1 MGDFPLGFREVIPD
15 QTLPEKWKELTLNT
29 GGTQS
34 TLQDIKVPE
43 RAGGYCYKD
52 STKHYTRN
60 RFIYW
65 RIYHDVLE
73 LVEHSLDVNLVGNN
87 IRYKFQDT
95 PVLEGL
101 TIHETYNSILV
112 LVATVSSV
120 HRLSFPHPDK
130 IHKQEHVFAHHPDLS
145 ILSIFAEV
153 TVTAAKDPTTFH
165 VINNTVANT
174 PLPHTSASWLSVN
187 EEALFALAYST
198 GPVLLIRMDPLSGMV
213 GVSELKQETMV
224 PRFLSDIAG
233 ALRGRASDSDMVVSM
248 VLHSV
253 GLETYLFS
261 LSRDGNLRMWSCS
274 RAQCIMVAD
283 MLNNIADTGRNLT
296 QGAQSHVLRK
306 AVSQHDNQLYL
317 GVFLCFASESEVC
330 VLKPVSELGVF
341 KLIRQCTVYAP
352 DQDLVDFA
360 LGSGQLWAVW
370 RTAQGD
376 AAVSCARLD
385 SSSPDWQPAIL
396 EQPPARDFVV
406 TDAGT
411 DPRQA
416 YISYIFHPGQ
426 FPLTVIA
433 KALGIFRRSSLLCDV
448 TVSVGVLKERV
459 CMAVETEIQSE
470 VQDYELTDDEYL
482 EVANRCWLRFYSCCV
497 QYHQAGARPV
507 GLILLDQSGVVL
519 VKKQQISLLRP
530 MDSLEHLLL
539 MGPDQCVPQ
548 QFISTP
554 FLSEDANTCADLL
567 RVLSVLVSLENQLP
581 DEVKTTFEREL
592 YQLKIPDQTVA
603 DIARELM
610 SGDDIVLNQQF
621 MLGLRKKLEYV
632 KDIYPAML
640 MLIEA
645 LTLDVGQSKEMV
657 LDDVTPEAS
666 RLILSVSH
674 LYSSHLGVSTI
685 AQSLHQIAVVRFSIC
700 RNLLL
705 LQQLLLEC
713 HQKLSY
719 SMDSAGVDTIRSIL
733 LPRAVVL
740 TQAYYVVMWVSE
752 TPATATV
759 ASSILNSN
767 QRRMAI
773 LKLNEPPGGNMV
785 TSRHS
790 QQRTLTLLEL
800 FVQSS
805 GSLHA
810 HSLLQ
815 IDEELLPVWHASMLT
830 YITLIGQL
838 VWPVCRHF
846 VFPEFLLASCQ
857 HLLIQ
862 EYVRL
867 LHGWCEWNNCSRKFL
882 LGSAL
887 LDMGEPYKAYDLLV
901 QAAKGITTDD
911 FMATKLVPS
920 TDSLSEQQLLVL
932 YYLKVMKMFEQQRCS
947 DCVINMASTAISV
960 ALPDD
965 PNLPTLHSVV
975 FCHHLK
981 LGHHQEAYH
990 SLIANPDPAR
1000 RKDCLQQLVVTLF
1013 ERQRLDTL
1021 ADFPYQGM
1029 YEDLERIVES
1039 RARSLDLLSS
1049 NYYNFLYSFHV
1060 KKGNLRKAASVMY
1073 EQGMRLGQE
1082 TTSGPDSLHQQA
1094 KCYLACLN
1102 ALRLV
1107 DPKYAWIV
1115 KPVPHTEAVDGLP
1128 GMSPK
1133 RHLDGEQ
1140 VFEHKMKRQVQVLE
1154 LPDIQKEF
1162 ELVNAHLRL
1171 MKHSPDVCS
1180 SIGTRFSAAE
1190 LVAILT
1196 SVGMYQVALKLSHL
1210 FCLPPQGV
1218 FEGLAA
1224 ACVKLMA
1231 EDSDKESSSAWDW
1244 LVENEFSELG
1254 IGEASAALLAW
1265 RLLETLLS
1273 KYESPRQSTLHK
1285 AVAAR
1290 LLGLGAFLPHW
1301 LVTSYKQ
1308 RNPAELLRMLL
1319 SAGRLVEAT
1328 DLAKEYIWAVLGH
1341 GKEYFGL
1348 ENSLLATASPMW
1360 LPFQTLDLL
1369 LLELK
1374 ESSEK
1379 DSEYKQLHAEL
1390 KDMVDY
1396 YLQTAT
1402 RASQDKMLLL
1412 ATVHSM

>member
-1 MGDFPLGFREVIPD
+1 MEGIDSEYSITDGSADKVKQIHCFIS
-15 QTLPEKWKELTLNT
+15 

-130 IHKQEHVFAHHPDLS
+130 IHKQEHMFAQHPDLS
-145 ILSIFAEV
+145 VLSIFAEV
-153 TVTAAKDPTTFH
+153 TVNSAKDPTTFH

-213 GVSELKQETMV
+213 RASELKQETMV

-274 RAQCIMVAD
+274 RAQCIMVLD
-283 MLNNIADTGRNLT
+283 MLNSIADTGRNLT

-306 AVSQHDNQLYL
+306 TVSQHDNQLYL

-385 SSSPDWQPAIL
+385 SSSPEWQPAIL
-396 EQPPARDFVV
+396 EQPPERDFVV
-406 TDAGT
+406 TDSGT

-459 CMAVETEIQSE
+459 CMAVEAEIQSE

-507 GLILLDQSGVVL
+507 GLVLLDQSGVVL

-539 MGPDQCVPQ
+539 VGPDQCVPQ
-548 QFISTP
+548 QFSSTP

-621 MLGLRKKLEYV
+621 MLALRKKLEYV

-759 ASSILNSN
+759 ASNILNSN

-773 LKLNEPPGGNMV
+773 LKLNEPPGGSMM

-815 IDEELLPVWHASMLT
+815 IDEELMPVWHASMLT

-920 TDSLSEQQLLVL
+920 TDNLSEQQLLVL
-932 YYLKVMKMFEQQRCS
+932 YYLKVIKMFEQQRCS
-947 DCVINMASTAISV
+947 DCVVNMASTAISV

-965 PNLPTLHSVV
+965 PNLPTLHSIV

-990 SLIANPDPAR
+990 SLIANPDAAR

-1082 TTSGPDSLHQQA
+1082 TASGPDSLHRQA

-1115 KPVPHTEAVDGLP
+1115 KPVPHTEAVDGLLEV
-1128 GMSPK
+1128 SPK
-1133 RHLDGEQ
+1133 RLLNGEQ

-1171 MKHSPDVCS
+1171 MKHSPDLCS

-1196 SVGMYQVALKLSHL
+1196 SVGMYQVALKLCHL
-1210 FCLPPQGV
+1210 FSLPLQGV

-1231 EDSDKESSSAWDW
+1231 EGTDKESSSAWDW

-1254 IGEASAALLAW
+1254 IGEASAMLLAW
-1265 RLLETLLS
+1265 RLLETLLN
-1273 KYESPRQSTLHK
+1273 KYESSRQSTLHK

-1301 LVTSYKQ
+1301 LVASYKR

-1328 DLAKEYIWAVLGH
+1328 NLAEEYVWAVLGH

-1348 ENSLLATASPMW
+1348 ENSLLSTASPAW

-1374 ESSEK
+1374 ELSEK

-1390 KDMVDY
+1390 KNLVNY

-1412 ATVHSM
+1412 TTAHSM

>member
-15 QTLPEKWKELTLNT
+15 QTVPEKWKELTLNT

-73 LVEHSLDVNLVGNN
+73 LVEYSLDVNLVGNN

-101 TIHETYNSILV
+101 TIHETYNSIVV

-130 IHKQEHVFAHHPDLS
+130 IHKQEHLFAHHPDLS
-145 ILSIFAEV
+145 IMSIFAEA
-153 TVTAAKDPTTFH
+153 TVNAAKDPTTFH
-165 VINNTVANT
+165 IINNTVANT

-198 GPVLLIRMDPLSGMV
+198 GPILLIRMNPLSGMV
-213 GVSELKQETMV
+213 AVNELKQETMV
-224 PRFLSDIAG
+224 PRFLSGIAG
-233 ALRGRASDSDMVVSM
+233 AFRGRASDSDMAVSM

-274 RAQCIMVAD
+274 RAQFVMGTD
-283 MLNNIADTGRNLT
+283 MMSNIAETGRNLT

-306 AVSQHDNQLYL
+306 AVGQHDNQLYL

-330 VLKPVSELGVF
+330 VLKLVCELGLF
-341 KLIRQCTVYAP
+341 KLIRHCTVYAP

-360 LGSGQLWAVW
+360 LGGGQLWAVW

-376 AAVSCARLD
+376 AAVSCAHLD
-385 SSSPDWQPAIL
+385 SSSPEWQPAIL
-396 EQPPARDFVV
+396 EQPPERDYVV
-406 TDAGT
+406 TDDET

-416 YISYIFHPGQ
+416 YVSYIFHPGQ
-426 FPLTVIA
+426 FPVTVIA
-433 KALGIFRRSSLLCDV
+433 KALGIFRRSSLLSDV
-448 TVSVGVLKERV
+448 TVSMGALKERV
-459 CMAVETEIQSE
+459 CVAVESEIQSE
-470 VQDYELTDDEYL
+470 VQDYELNDDEYL
-482 EVANRCWLRFYSCCV
+482 DVANRCWLRFYSCCV

-507 GLILLDQSGVVL
+507 GLVLLDHCGVVL

-539 MGPDQCVPQ
+539 VGPDQCVPQ
-548 QFISTP
+548 QFSSTP
-554 FLSEDANTCADLL
+554 FLSEDASTCADLL

-581 DEVKTTFEREL
+581 DEVKTAFEREL

-645 LTLDVGQSKEMV
+645 LTLDVGQANDLV
-657 LDDVTPEAS
+657 LDDVSPEMS
-666 RLILSVSH
+666 RLMLSVSH
-674 LYSSHLGVSTI
+674 LYSSHLGVSTV
-685 AQSLHQIAVVRFSIC
+685 AQSVHQIAVVRFSIC
-700 RNLLL
+700 RNLLI

-719 SMDSAGVDTIRSIL
+719 SMDSVGVDTIRSVL

-740 TQAYYVVMWVSE
+740 TQAYYVVMWVGE

-759 ASSILNSN
+759 ASSILSSS
-767 QRRMAI
+767 QRNMAI
-773 LKLNEPPGGNMV
+773 LNLNEHAGGSMV

-815 IDEELLPVWHASMLT
+815 IDEELLPMWHTSMLT

-846 VFPEFLLASCQ
+846 VFPEFLLASGQ

-911 FMATKLVPS
+911 FMASKLVPS
-920 TDSLSEQQLLVL
+920 GDNLSEQQLLVL
-932 YYLKVMKMFEQQRCS
+932 YYLKVIKMFEQQRCS
-947 DCVINMASTAISV
+947 DCVINIASTAISV

-965 PNLPTLHSVV
+965 PNLPTLHSIV

-990 SLIANPDPAR
+990 SLIANPDAAR
-1000 RKDCLQQLVVTLF
+1000 RKDCLRQLVVTLF
-1013 ERQRLDTL
+1013 ERRQLDTL

-1039 RARSLDLLSS
+1039 RARSLDLLCS
-1049 NYYNFLYSFHV
+1049 NYYSFLYSFHV

-1082 TTSGPDSLHQQA
+1082 TTSGPDSLHRQA

-1115 KPVPHTEAVDGLP
+1115 KPVPHTEAVDVPP

-1133 RHLDGEQ
+1133 RLLNDEH
-1140 VFEHKMKRQVQVLE
+1140 VFKHEVKRQVQVLE

-1171 MKHSPDVCS
+1171 VKHSPDLFANT
-1180 SIGTRFSAAE
+1180 GARLNAAE

-1196 SVGMYQVALKLSHL
+1196 SVGMYQLALKLCHL
-1210 FCLPPQGV
+1210 FSLPPHGV
-1218 FEGLAA
+1218 FEGLAG

-1231 EDSDKESSSAWDW
+1231 EDVEKESSGAWDW
-1244 LVENEFSELG
+1244 LVENDFSELG
-1254 IGEASAALLAW
+1254 IGEATAMLLAW
-1265 RLLETLLS
+1265 RLLETLLN

-1290 LLGLGAFLPHW
+1290 LLGLGAFLPNW
-1301 LVTSYKQ
+1301 LVTSYKR
-1308 RNPAELLRMLL
+1308 RNPAELLRVLL
-1319 SAGRLVEAT
+1319 SSGRLVEAT
-1328 DLAKEYIWAVLGH
+1328 DLAKEYIWAVLGR

-1348 ENSLLATASPMW
+1348 KHSLMTTSPPTW

-1374 ESSEK
+1374 EASEE
-1379 DSEYKQLHAEL
+1379 DGEYKQLFAEL
-1390 KDMVDY
+1390 RGAVDY

-1402 RASQDKMLLL
+1402 RTSQDKMRY
-1412 ATVHSM
+1412 V